1 MKTIRL
7 YLYIIMCTLSAIAFT
22 ACDKDAHD
30 DEYPLG
36 DGQGAFIVGLVSEQP
51 VSNLNVFL
59 FGSEGST
66 VVRKDY
72 ADPRALA
79 SEYLPVAADSYTL
92 VVVANVTDNDLPA
105 QTTVADLT
113 GWLDEHAADR
123 PDMLTASI
131 QTSVAAGEV
140 KRLVLGLQG
149 GTAGIGLTDLTL
161 RLTVPGKEMPD
172 HVTRSGADGGR
183 SLRLVA
189 EVYLKDSE
197 TRVHRRTQLCTPQ
210 TDGTY
215 TATLDLQPGDYDLR
229 LWADWT
235 DGTTADKYYRADD
248 LTSVTVLTDGY
259 VANGE
264 TDGKDAY
271 YASLSLTVPEAPS
284 CLSPKGEVPTA
295 GSRTG
300 EGNISS
306 PTGGVEG
313 AVTLLRPLARYRI
326 VATDVEGYNNLIA
339 KGEAL
344 PPIEELEA
352 SVSYEGFL
360 PTAFNV
366 ATGQPNDALQ
376 GIAYRAG
383 IVAADGF
390 AGDEARQVGADFVL
404 AGDDDSFVTVTV
416 HLTDRT
422 TGETVSTVRG
432 VKIPYRRGELTTVSG
447 TFLTA
452 GRTSGGVEIDTDWG
466 EDIVIEF

>member
-59 FGSEGST
+59 FGSKGST

-113 GWLDEHAADR
+113 DWLDEHAADR

-197 TRVHRRTQLCTPQ
+197 TRVHRRTQLCTQQ

-215 TATLDLQPGDYDLR
+215 TATLGLQPGDYDLR

-271 YASLSLTVPEAPS
+271 CAVQQAVSV
-284 CLSPKGEVPTA
+284 
-295 GSRTG
+295 G
-300 EGNISS
+300 EGKDKVS
-306 PTGGVEG
+306 
-313 AVTLLRPLARYRI
+313 VTLTRPLSRYRI

-416 HLTDRT
+416 QLTDRT

-432 VKIPYRRGELTTVSG
+432 VKIPYRRGELSSPPDVPR
-447 TFLTA
+447 A
-452 GRTSGGVEIDTDWG
+452 AWR
-466 EDIVIEF
+466 

>member
-7 YLYIIMCTLSAIAFT
+7 YLYIIMCTLSAVAFT
-22 ACDKDAHD
+22 ACEMGVHD

-36 DGQGAFIVGLVSEQP
+36 DGQGAFIVGLVSGQP

-92 VVVANVTDNDLPA
+92 VVVTNVTDNDLPA

-113 GWLDEHAADR
+113 DWLDEHAADR

-215 TATLDLQPGDYDLR
+215 TATLGLQPDDYDLR

-271 YASLSLTVPEAPS
+271 CAVRQAVSV
-284 CLSPKGEVPTA
+284 
-295 GSRTG
+295 G
-300 EGNISS
+300 EGTDETS
-306 PTGGVEG
+306 
-313 AVTLLRPLARYRI
+313 VTLLRPLARYRI

-339 KGEAL
+339 KGEKL

-416 HLTDRT
+416 QLTDRT

>member
-215 TATLDLQPGDYDLR
+215 TATLGLQPGDYDLR

-271 YASLSLTVPEAPS
+271 CAVRQAVSV
-284 CLSPKGEVPTA
+284 
-295 GSRTG
+295 G
-300 EGNISS
+300 EGTDETS
-306 PTGGVEG
+306 
-313 AVTLLRPLARYRI
+313 VTLLRPLARYRI

-339 KGEAL
+339 KGEKL

-360 PTAFNV
+360 PTALNV

-416 HLTDRT
+416 QLTDRT

>member
-215 TATLDLQPGDYDLR
+215 TATLGLQPGDYDLR
-229 LWADWT
+229 LWA

-271 YASLSLTVPEAPS
+271 CAVQQAVSV
-284 CLSPKGEVPTA
+284 
-295 GSRTG
+295 G
-300 EGNISS
+300 EGTDKVS
-306 PTGGVEG
+306 
-313 AVTLLRPLARYRI
+313 VTLTRPLARYRI

-360 PTAFNV
+360 PTALNV

-416 HLTDRT
+416 QLTDRT

>member
-59 FGSEGST
+59 FGSKGST

-113 GWLDEHAADR
+113 DWLDEHAADR

-197 TRVHRRTQLCTPQ
+197 TRVHRRTQLCTQQ

-215 TATLDLQPGDYDLR
+215 TATLGLQPGDYDLR

-271 YASLSLTVPEAPS
+271 CAVQQAVSV
-284 CLSPKGEVPTA
+284 
-295 GSRTG
+295 G
-300 EGNISS
+300 EGKDKVS
-306 PTGGVEG
+306 
-313 AVTLLRPLARYRI
+313 VTLTRPLSRYRI

-416 HLTDRT
+416 QLTDRT

>member
-113 GWLDEHAADR
+113 DWLDEHAADR

-215 TATLDLQPGDYDLR
+215 TATLGLQPGDYDLR

-271 YASLSLTVPEAPS
+271 CAVRQAVSV
-284 CLSPKGEVPTA
+284 
-295 GSRTG
+295 G
-300 EGNISS
+300 EGTDETS
-306 PTGGVEG
+306 
-313 AVTLLRPLARYRI
+313 VTLLRPLARYRI

-339 KGEAL
+339 NGEKL

-416 HLTDRT
+416 QLTDRT

>member
-113 GWLDEHAADR
+113 DWLDEHAADR

-131 QTSVAAGEV
+131 QTSVAASEV
-140 KRLVLGLQG
+140 KRLVLVLQG

-161 RLTVPGKEMPD
+161 RLTVPGKDMPD
-172 HVTRSGADGGR
+172 YVTRTGTDGDY

-215 TATLDLQPGDYDLR
+215 TATLGLLTGDYDLR

-235 DGTTADKYYRADD
+235 DGTTADKYYNADD
-248 LTSVTVLTDGY
+248 LSSVTVLTDSY
-259 VANGE
+259 TANGQ
-264 TDGKDAY
+264 TDEKDAW
-271 YASLSLTVPEAPS
+271 YAVQTVSLDGAAEQPLTLV
-284 CLSPKGEVPTA
+284 
-295 GSRTG
+295 
-300 EGNISS
+300 
-306 PTGGVEG
+306 
-313 AVTLLRPLARYRI
+313 RPFARYRI
-326 VATDVEGYNNLIA
+326 VATDVEGYLNLIA
-339 KGEAL
+339 KGEDL
-344 PPIEELEA
+344 PPIDDLQA

-366 ATGQPNDALQ
+366 ATGLPTDARQ
-376 GIAYRAG
+376 GIAYEAG
-383 IVAADGF
+383 IVTAEGYPE
-390 AGDEARQVGADFVL
+390 DEARQVGADFVL
-404 AGDDDSFVTVTV
+404 TGDDDSFVTVTV
-416 HLTDRT
+416 RMTDRT
-422 TGETVSTVRG
+422 TGETVSTVAG
-432 VKIPYRRGELTTVSG
+432 VKIPYRRGELTTVTG
-447 TFLTA
+447 NFLTA
-452 GRTSGGVEIDTDWG
+452 GRTSGGMEINTDWG

>member
-59 FGSEGST
+59 FGSKGST

-113 GWLDEHAADR
+113 DWLDEHAADR

-197 TRVHRRTQLCTPQ
+197 TRVHRRTQLCTQQ

-215 TATLDLQPGDYDLR
+215 TATLGLQPGDYDLR

-271 YASLSLTVPEAPS
+271 CAVQQAVSV
-284 CLSPKGEVPTA
+284 
-295 GSRTG
+295 G
-300 EGNISS
+300 EGTDKVS
-306 PTGGVEG
+306 
-313 AVTLLRPLARYRI
+313 VTLTRPLARYRI

-344 PPIEELEA
+344 PPIEELET

-416 HLTDRT
+416 QLTDRT

>member
-59 FGSEGST
+59 FGSKGST

-113 GWLDEHAADR
+113 DWLDEHAADW

-215 TATLDLQPGDYDLR
+215 TAKLGLQPGDYDLR

-271 YASLSLTVPEAPS
+271 CAVQQAVSV
-284 CLSPKGEVPTA
+284 
-295 GSRTG
+295 G
-300 EGNISS
+300 EGTDKVS
-306 PTGGVEG
+306 
-313 AVTLLRPLARYRI
+313 VTLTRPLARYRI

-416 HLTDRT
+416 QLTDRT

-432 VKIPYRRGELTTVSG
+432 VKIPYRRGKLTTVSG

>member
-1 MKTIRL
+1 
-7 YLYIIMCTLSAIAFT
+7 MCTLSAIAFM

-113 GWLDEHAADR
+113 DWLDEHAADR

-197 TRVHRRTQLCTPQ
+197 TRVHRRTQLCTQQ

-215 TATLDLQPGDYDLR
+215 TATLGLQPGDYDLR

-271 YASLSLTVPEAPS
+271 CAVQQAVSV
-284 CLSPKGEVPTA
+284 
-295 GSRTG
+295 G
-300 EGNISS
+300 EGTDKVS
-306 PTGGVEG
+306 
-313 AVTLLRPLARYRI
+313 VTLTRPLARYRI

-344 PPIEELEA
+344 PPIEELET

-416 HLTDRT
+416 QLTDRT

>member
-59 FGSEGST
+59 FGSKGST

-72 ADPRALA
+72 ADPCALA

-113 GWLDEHAADR
+113 DWLDEHAADR

-197 TRVHRRTQLCTPQ
+197 TRVHHRTQLCTLQ

-215 TATLDLQPGDYDLR
+215 TATLGLQPGDYDLR

-235 DGTTADKYYRADD
+235 DGTTTDKYYRADD

-271 YASLSLTVPEAPS
+271 CAVQQAVSV
-284 CLSPKGEVPTA
+284 
-295 GSRTG
+295 G
-300 EGNISS
+300 EGTDKVS
-306 PTGGVEG
+306 
-313 AVTLLRPLARYRI
+313 VTLTRPLARYRI
-326 VATDVEGYNNLIA
+326 VTTDVEGYNNLIA

-416 HLTDRT
+416 QLTDRT

>member
-7 YLYIIMCTLSAIAFT
+7 YLYIIMCTLSAIAFM

-113 GWLDEHAADR
+113 DWLDEHAADR

-197 TRVHRRTQLCTPQ
+197 TRVHRRTQLCTQQ

-215 TATLDLQPGDYDLR
+215 TATLGLQPGDYDLR

-271 YASLSLTVPEAPS
+271 CAVQQAVSV
-284 CLSPKGEVPTA
+284 
-295 GSRTG
+295 G
-300 EGNISS
+300 EGTDKVS
-306 PTGGVEG
+306 
-313 AVTLLRPLARYRI
+313 VTLTRPLARYRI

-344 PPIEELEA
+344 PPIEELET

-416 HLTDRT
+416 QLTDRT